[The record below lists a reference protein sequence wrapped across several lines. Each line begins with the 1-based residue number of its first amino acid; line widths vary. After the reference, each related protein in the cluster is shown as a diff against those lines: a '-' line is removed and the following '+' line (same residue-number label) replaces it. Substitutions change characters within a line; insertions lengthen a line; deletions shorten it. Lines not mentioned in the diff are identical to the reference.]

1 MEKYI
6 KILTGVSD
14 RRDWCLYSYFQCFI
28 ISQNFI
34 ISIKKATI
42 LLFKRT
48 RFMDISS
55 THFSE
60 HWYQDSQFVSLE
72 PNLLSVFILCCLS
85 SSSLSGDFFLLYL
98 RILFSHRETKS
109 IKPHISRQSPEL
121 GTKKGSVTSS
131 SCFSQY
137 YCHFRKG
144 SLQYLRSHSAE
155 SHSTPIWL
163 VPNSSLWTDHFP
175 LWLDRGAPLL
185 LCTVSLI
192 IAEDVFVII
201 IMLLI
206 LIVDFHQTPTTC
218 HVWF

>member
-28 ISQNFI
+28 IS
-34 ISIKKATI
+34 IKKATI
-42 LLFKRT
+42 LFKRT
-48 RFMDISS
+48 LFMDISS

-85 SSSLSGDFFLLYL
+85 FSSLSGDVFLLYL
-98 RILFSHRETKS
+98 RVLFSHRETKS

-121 GTKKGSVTSS
+121 GTKKGSITSS

-144 SLQYLRSHSAE
+144 FLQYPR

-163 VPNSSLWTDHFP
+163 VPNSSLWTNHFP
-175 LWLDRGAPLL
+175 LWLDRGACLL
-185 LCTVSLI
+185 PCTVSLI